1 MNLQTAYT
9 IVDSSG
15 ETIFFPGDPG
25 VQECVRLEGL
35 FSIEQLEAALVVL
48 RSRSDVLQP
57 VSNRGR
63 SRCVWCASL
72 CTDGVCHGGCD
83 L

>member
-35 FSIEQLEAALVVL
+35 FSIEQLEAAALIL
-48 RSRSDVLQP
+48 RSRNEALQP
-57 VSNRGR
+57 ASNRGR
-63 SRCVWCASL
+63 SRCIHCTGPVVDSFCAW
-72 CTDGVCHGGCD
+72 CD